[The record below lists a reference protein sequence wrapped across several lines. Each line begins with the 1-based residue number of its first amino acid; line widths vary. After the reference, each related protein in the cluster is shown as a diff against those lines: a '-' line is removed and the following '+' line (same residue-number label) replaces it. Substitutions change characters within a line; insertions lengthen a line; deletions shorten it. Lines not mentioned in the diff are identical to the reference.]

1 MPKRDSLK
9 FSKTCPSLCHDM
21 KHSDAQTSEQEMSFD
36 DKLDDNSDVI
46 VTDDT
51 QFVDDKLDD
60 NSDVIATD
68 NIEIEF
74 KNDNSLTKQLSEE
87 TKSQNEIRS
96 DVIESVSHE
105 KQAKLLLHNET
116 YDAPEIKSMKL
127 QIPEIFVHVKD
138 ASEQC
143 LQF

>member
-87 TKSQNEIRS
+87 MKLQNERS
-96 DVIESVSHE
+96 SAVIDSVSYE

-116 YDAPEIKSMKL
+116 YYASTIMVYMQVTPEI
-127 QIPEIFVHVKD
+127 
-138 ASEQC
+138 
-143 LQF
+143 